1 MKTVGNCNH
10 SFIFHFSVLLLVF
23 FALPAYSEDGVF
35 TTRSIGIAHIQF
47 QEDLRLEK
55 TITRGT
61 DFANYRGTVLQ
72 FQKQSSVKAI
82 GISMGALAGTGR
94 AVAAGS
100 DENLSYS
107 GGAKWF
113 LAGITP
119 KGYYRLTRQV
129 SFGVQGLAFFK
140 SIQWAEYNGISAA
153 SKHNFNFA
161 VLGDISMQ
169 ILPEIELVQ
178 SVGSIN
184 GDATLWKVGLN
195 YLY

>member
-1 MKTVGNCNH
+1 MKTVGNCNR
-10 SFIFHFSVLLLVF
+10 SFIFLFKFLLLGLL
-23 FALPAYSEDGVF
+23 ALPAFAQEQVF
-35 TTRSIGIAHIQF
+35 TSQSIGLAQIQF

-72 FQKQSSVKAI
+72 FQKQSSIKEI
-82 GISMGALAGTGR
+82 GFSMGALAGTGR

-100 DENLSYS
+100 DDTLVYS

-113 LAGITP
+113 LFGITP
-119 KGYYRLTRQV
+119 KIYYRLTRPV
-129 SFGVQGLAFFK
+129 SFGIQGLAFFK
-140 SIQWAEYNGISAA
+140 NVQWADYNGISAT

-161 VLGDISMQ
+161 VLGDISIQ
-169 ILPEIELVQ
+169 ILPELELVQ

-184 GDATLWKVGLN
+184 GDATLWKIGLN